1 MEGKNTRMLFNLGT
15 WMATTLGWAGL
26 LWFGLKLELTSYFPR
41 TLIAIHLVPPL
52 LITLVVAAWR
62 HVRKRRAASR
72 EAERLAFEQEKHVAA
87 QLAAQQAHLAYMAQ
101 RREGCDCRGVAVTGL
116 RVPDDQVLQCLPQGD
131 GLYWSLL
138 ELEDEPKAQDPH
150 AALVPHLQEALR
162 ALYQRCPAAIWLPLF
177 ICPPAAAE
185 IGASWQDWVRDAA
198 QSVAHTIVG
207 DQLPAMSLRL
217 LPEAVHITER
227 YLDLFESDPTLPG
240 AIVLGFDSPAMFG
253 VLDTPCDV
261 PDSSAQESRLWLG
274 RPGQAVVALLLTAPW
289 LAHRADSLR
298 VKTSQPVV
306 DSYTPYWDR
315 DTVVHDEAWF
325 AQIPAPWR
333 DSLLDVPI
341 LARLYR
347 GGYPAFDP
355 HDLDARAGKFEWVNR
370 QLASVIR
377 EIPLTSVQHGAY
389 TWNDW
394 QASREVKNL
403 GLRDLQLREAAI
415 AGGKLSDECFD
426 KSVRESGQQ
435 HYSDL
440 ATEVANACQDL
451 HQLEAW
457 LDRHMG
463 AQAPSLVDLRQALAD
478 CDAVIRQVLAQFGGG
493 SISPHVMLPDIHP
506 QTTSV
511 NPVVTS
517 VSLAGVSVHAGAI
530 ASRTAA
536 LQALRQA
543 AQYFRINEP
552 HSPVALLAERA
563 ARWGEMSLEEWL
575 ASVIKDDGT
584 LHQLDELLGVRRG

>member
-15 WMATTLGWAGL
+15 WMATTLGWASL
-26 LWFGLKLELTSYFPR
+26 LWFGLKLELASYFPL

-62 HVRKRRAASR
+62 HVRKRCAASR

-150 AALVPHLQEALR
+150 AALVPPLQEALQ
-162 ALYQRCPAAIWLPLF
+162 AVYQRCPAAIWLPLF
-177 ICPPAAAE
+177 ICPPAAAQ
-185 IGASWQDWVRDAA
+185 IGASWQDWVHDAA
-198 QSVAHTIVG
+198 QSVARTIVG

-253 VLDTPCDV
+253 VPDTPCDV
-261 PDSSAQESRLWLG
+261 SDPTAQESRLWLG

-289 LAHRADSLR
+289 LAHQVDSLR

-315 DTVVHDEAWF
+315 DTEVHDEAWF

-333 DSLLDVPI
+333 DSLLDVPV

-347 GGYPAFDP
+347 GGYSQSEQVPV
-355 HDLDARAGKFEWVNR
+355 R
-370 QLASVIR
+370 
-377 EIPLTSVQHGAY
+377 PL
-389 TWNDW
+389 
-394 QASREVKNL
+394 
-403 GLRDLQLREAAI
+403 
-415 AGGKLSDECFD
+415 
-426 KSVRESGQQ
+426 
-435 HYSDL
+435 
-440 ATEVANACQDL
+440 
-451 HQLEAW
+451 
-457 LDRHMG
+457 
-463 AQAPSLVDLRQALAD
+463 ALAD
-478 CDAVIRQVLAQFGGG
+478 CCLNVLDCALINAGLREMPYGAQCSEAIAKPLDAHCRWLV
-493 SISPHVMLPDIHP
+493 H
-506 QTTSV
+506 
-511 NPVVTS
+511 
-517 VSLAGVSVHAGAI
+517 HAGSVERGGVRLAALGNALTSFGI
-530 ASRTAA
+530 DLHPIDDACNSVVLFGHVGRVLPLLLSALTIAHASRAGGALCVEFPSSAEIAA
-536 LQALRQA
+536 
-543 AQYFRINEP
+543 
-552 HSPVALLAERA
+552 
-563 ARWGEMSLEEWL
+563 WL
-575 ASVIKDDGT
+575 ALSPARKLNLNG
-584 LHQLDELLGVRRG
+584 